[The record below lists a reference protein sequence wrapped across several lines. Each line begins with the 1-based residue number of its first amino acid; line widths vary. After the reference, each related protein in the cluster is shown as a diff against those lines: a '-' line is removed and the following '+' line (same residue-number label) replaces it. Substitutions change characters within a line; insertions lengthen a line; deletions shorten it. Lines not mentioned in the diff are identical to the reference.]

1 MLPPASFPLPSRR
14 FPIHKWLVAA
24 LVCGPLC
31 IGARAQT
38 PVPEEEQTPPV
49 APQDAPEAAAQND
62 QGEPAPAAK
71 DSKAGDATPF
81 GIPLPGGNGAPATP
95 PAKGAP
101 PSQEA
106 KMQARRAATEARM
119 RELMT
124 RLGIAAI
131 PTQDAVLGFM
141 SEDEEGR
148 KTVREAGRKL
158 LVGIRRDAPPERL
171 KALLS
176 DYQSA
181 LDSERQRRE
190 SAQTAL
196 DARVG
201 FSLDAHLESLL
212 WLMGVL
218 GQGQS
223 AFGIGALD
231 SDSGARRV
239 RSDASALAVANVAGA
254 IPNEI
259 EGTVSAKS
267 GANEIPSWL
276 EIRDGN
282 GKTWRLQPDN
292 SGAPRRILG
301 RQIAALPLGAH
312 LTARVAAPVAV
323 PVLLAIIPDVPA
335 QNTTPTEPSTIPA
348 PAAPTPP
355 TP

>member
-1 MLPPASFPLPSRR
+1 MLLPASSPFPNRR

-24 LVCGPLC
+24 LVCGPFC
-31 IGARAQT
+31 IRARAQT
-38 PVPEEEQTPPV
+38 PVPEGEQTPP
-49 APQDAPEAAAQND
+49 ATPQNAPEGAAQND
-62 QGEPAPAAK
+62 QGAPAPAAK
-71 DSKAGDATPF
+71 DSKAGDVTPF
-81 GIPLPGGNGAPATP
+81 GIPLPGANSAPATP
-95 PAKGAP
+95 PASDAP
-101 PSQEA
+101 LSQEA
-106 KMQARRAATEARM
+106 KIQARRVATEARM

-124 RLGIAAI
+124 RLGIASP

-141 SEDEEGR
+141 SADEEGR
-148 KTVREAGRKL
+148 KMVREAGRKL

-171 KALLS
+171 KVLLS

-181 LDSERQRRE
+181 LDAERHRRE
-190 SAQTAL
+190 AAQTAL

-201 FSLDAHLESLL
+201 FSLDARLESLL

-223 AFGIGALD
+223 AFSINALD
-231 SDSGARRV
+231 SDSYARRG
-239 RSDASALAVANVAGA
+239 RSDAAALAVASVAGA

-267 GANEIPSWL
+267 GAGELPSWL

-282 GKTWRLQPDN
+282 GKIWRLQPDN
-292 SGAPRRILG
+292 LGAARRILG
-301 RQIAALPLGAH
+301 RQIAQLPTGSH
-312 LTARVAAPVAV
+312 ITARVGTPVLV

-335 QNTTPTEPSTIPA
+335 QNTATIEPSTIPA
-348 PAAPTPP
+348 PAVGAPP

>member
-1 MLPPASFPLPSRR
+1 MLLPASFPLSNRR
-14 FPIHKWLVAA
+14 LPLHKWLVAA
-24 LVCGPLC
+24 LICGPFC
-31 IGARAQT
+31 IGAKAQT
-38 PVPEEEQTPPV
+38 PVPEGEQTPPV
-49 APQDAPEAAAQND
+49 APQNAPEGAAQND
-62 QGEPAPAAK
+62 QGAPSPAAK
-71 DSKAGDATPF
+71 DSKVGDATPF
-81 GIPLPGGNGAPATP
+81 GIPLPGGSSAPTIP
-95 PAKGAP
+95 PTNDAP
-101 PSQEA
+101 TSQEA
-106 KMQARRAATEARM
+106 KIQTRRAATEARM

-124 RLGIAAI
+124 RLGISSL

-181 LDSERQRRE
+181 LDAERQRRE
-190 SAQTAL
+190 AAQTAL

-201 FSLDAHLESLL
+201 FSLDARLESLL

-218 GQGQS
+218 GPGQS
-223 AFGIGALD
+223 AFGINALD
-231 SDSGARRV
+231 SDPYGRRV
-239 RSDASALAVANVAGA
+239 RSDAAALTVAGVA
-254 IPNEI
+254 GTIPNEI

-267 GANEIPSWL
+267 AANEIPSWL

-282 GKTWRLQPDN
+282 GKVWRLQPDN
-292 SGAPRRILG
+292 SGPARHILG
-301 RQIAALPLGAH
+301 RQIVALPVGAH
-312 LTARVAAPVAV
+312 ITARVGTPALV

-335 QNTTPTEPSTIPA
+335 QNTTSAEPSTIPA
-348 PAAPTPP
+348 PAVGAPP